1 MQMILRTILFAILF
15 MLPLFTAH
23 AAPPDCDAAR
33 EGTIV
38 YNKQH
43 KLVQFCNGTDWIGM
57 TAKIGGAGDTLAD
70 LSCQD
75 GEIVKWNGSA
85 WLCAED
91 SGGLEALQGTDDP
104 GACTPAK
111 DGLIKYN
118 PGNTPPWHYCDGG
131 TTSWLPFRL
140 PQCQNDDA
148 GECTLAALRNTSD
161 PQFTAANLR
170 CGSQLLGVT
179 GTYGSGSS
187 SAFTFAD
194 ATNAALSTLIT
205 ASAVTIS
212 GIPAGCPGEVEV
224 SGQGSPQISING
236 GAWGTTGSIANG
248 QTLAVR
254 LTSSASFST
263 AHTATISIGSTDDTW
278 SVTTMAIDTTPN
290 AFDFTPNVTNA
301 NLSTLTAASAVTISG
316 INTTTPVSVTGAG
329 AQISIAGGAWVTS
342 GNITNGQT
350 LAVRLTSS
358 ASFSTAITAT
368 VNVGGVTDTW
378 SVTTLPVDTTPD
390 AFDFTPNVTNVNL
403 STLTT
408 ASAVTI
414 NGINTTTPVS
424 VTGAGA
430 QISINGGAWGTSGN
444 ITNGQ
449 TLSVRLTS
457 STSFSTAITATV
469 DVGGVS
475 DTWSVT
481 TLAADTT
488 PVAFDFTPNVTNAAL
503 STLTTASAVTI
514 TGINTTT
521 PVSVTGTGAQISIA
535 GGAWGTSGNITDGQT
550 LAVRLTSSASFNTA
564 ITATV
569 NVGGVT
575 DTWSVTTLAADTTP
589 DAFAFTDQT
598 DVALST
604 LTTSNSITIG
614 GINTTTPVSVSGT
627 GSPQISIAGG
637 AWATSGNIT
646 NGQTLA
652 VRLTSSAAYATALT
666 ATVNVGGVTDVW
678 SVTTEANVVPG
689 SDSFTT
695 SGSFNFT
702 VPAYNTLTVQVWG
715 AGGGGAGCSTTTKV
729 VGVTGGASSWDGAV
743 IANGGTRAS
752 TSAGGAGGTASGGT
766 TNTTGQN
773 GSTAGTQAGPGGDGA
788 NGGAGG
794 DTIPGYGTGRPGV
807 APGGGGAGG
816 GYTGGRSGNCRGS
829 GAGGGGYS
837 ARTYSAGTYSAG
849 ELVPVVVG
857 ARGTGGNGSSYD
869 GGIGAYGRVTITWN

>member
-1 MQMILRTILFAILF
+1 MQVILRTILLSILF
-15 MLPLFTAH
+15 MLPVFAAH

-33 EGTIV
+33 EGTIL

-43 KLVQFCNGTDWIGM
+43 KLVQFCNGTEWIGM
-57 TAKIGGAGDTLAD
+57 TAKIGGTGDTLSD

-111 DGLIKYN
+111 DGLIKYK

-148 GECTLAALRNTSD
+148 GDCTLAALRNSND
-161 PQFTAANLR
+161 PQFTASNLR

-187 SAFTFAD
+187 SAFTFTNV
-194 ATNAALSTLIT
+194 TNAALSTLTT

-212 GIPAGCPGEVEV
+212 GIAVGCPGEVSV
-224 SGQGSPQISING
+224 AGTGSPQISIAG

-263 AHTATISIGSTDDTW
+263 AHTATVSIGSTDSVW
-278 SVTTMAIDTTPN
+278 SVTTLAADTTPN

-301 NLSTLTAASAVTISG
+301 ALSTLTTASAVTISG
-316 INTTTPVSVTGAG
+316 INTTTPVSVTGTG
-329 AQISIAGGAWVTS
+329 AQISINGGAWGTS

-368 VNVGGVTDTW
+368 VTVGGVSDTW
-378 SVTTLPVDTTPD
+378 SVTTLPIDTAPD
-390 AFDFTPNVTNVNL
+390 AYTFTDLTGQAL
-403 STLTT
+403 STLI
-408 ASAVTI
+408 ASNSVTI
-414 NGINTTTPVS
+414 GGINSGASVS
-424 VTGAGA
+424 VTGTGSP
-430 QISINGGAWGTSGN
+430 QISINGGAWVTSGT

-449 TLSVRLTS
+449 TLQVRLTS
-457 STSFSTAITATV
+457 SASFSTALTATV
-469 DVGGVS
+469 DVGGVT

-488 PVAFDFTPNVTNAAL
+488 PDAFDFTPNVTNAAL

-521 PVSVTGTGAQISIA
+521 PVSVTGAGAQISIA
-535 GGAWGTSGNITDGQT
+535 GGAWG
-550 LAVRLTSSASFNTA
+550 
-564 ITATV
+564 
-569 NVGGVT
+569 
-575 DTWSVTTLAADTTP
+575 
-589 DAFAFTDQT
+589 
-598 DVALST
+598 
-604 LTTSNSITIG
+604 
-614 GINTTTPVSVSGT
+614 
-627 GSPQISIAGG
+627 
-637 AWATSGNIT
+637 TSGNIT

-652 VRLTSSAAYATALT
+652 VRLTSSASFSTAIT
-666 ATVNVGGVTDVW
+666 ATVNVGGVTDAWSVTTLAADTTPDAFDFTPNVTDAALSTLTTASALTISGINTTTPVSVTGAGAQISIAGGAWGTSGNITNGQTLAVRLTSSASYDTVITATVTVGSVSDTW
-678 SVTTEANVVPG
+678 SVTTESNVVPG
-689 SDSFTT
+689 SQSFTT

-729 VGVTGGASSWDGAV
+729 AGVSGGASSWDGAV
-743 IANGGTRAS
+743 IANGGIRAS

-766 TNTTGQN
+766 TNMTGQN

-849 ELVPVVVG
+849 EIVPVVVG

-869 GGIGAYGRVTITWN
+869 GGLGAYGRVVVTWN

>member
-1 MQMILRTILFAILF
+1 MNRLLLTFAFL
-15 MLPLFTAH
+15 LTLVSP
-23 AAPPDCDAAR
+23 AAAQL
-33 EGTIV
+33 I
-38 YNKQH
+38 
-43 KLVQFCNGTDWIGM
+43 GTDIKPGDSC
-57 TAKIGGAGDTLAD
+57 TAAEEGHVARNASADRDSSEITLMCDGATWQSATGG
-70 LSCQD
+70 
-75 GEIVKWNGSA
+75 
-85 WLCAED
+85 
-91 SGGLEALQGTDDP
+91 GGLAALQGQNDP
-104 GACTPAK
+104 GPCTGEK

-118 PGNTPPWHYCDGG
+118 ASGNPRWEYCHGG

-148 GECTLAALRNTSD
+148 GECTLAALRNSND

-187 SAFTFAD
+187 SAFTFTD

-263 AHTATISIGSTDDTW
+263 AHTATISIGSTQDAW
-278 SVTTMAIDTTPN
+278 SVTTMAMDTTPN

-301 NLSTLTAASAVTISG
+301 NLSALTTASAVTISG
-316 INTTTPVSVTGAG
+316 INTTTPVSFTGSG

-378 SVTTLPVDTTPD
+378 SVTTLPADTTPD
-390 AFDFTPNVTNVNL
+390 ALDFTPNVTNASL

-424 VTGAGA
+424 VTGVGA

-449 TLSVRLTS
+449 TLAVRLTS
-457 STSFSTAITATV
+457 SASFSTAITATV
-469 DVGGVS
+469 TVGGVT

-514 TGINTTT
+514 TGINATT
-521 PVSVTGTGAQISIA
+521 PVSVTGTGAQISIN
-535 GGAWGTSGNITDGQT
+535 GGAWGTSGNITNGQT

-569 NVGGVT
+569 NVGGVI
-575 DTWSVTTLAADTTP
+575 DTWSVTTLPADTTP
-589 DAFAFTDQT
+589 NAFTFTDQT
-598 DVALST
+598 DVARST
-604 LTTSNSITIG
+604 LITSNSIAIG
-614 GINTTTPVSVSGT
+614 GTNTTTPVSVSGS

-637 AWATSGNIT
+637 AWVTSGNIT

-652 VRLTSSAAYATALT
+652 VRLTSSAAWSTGLTATITVGSVSDTWAVTTLGNDTTPDAFTFADLTDVALNTLSTSSAITIVGLTGTASVSVTGASGSPQISVNGGAWATSSTITNGQTLAVRLTSANANVTTYT
-666 ATVNVGGVTDVW
+666 ATVNVGGVTDAWTVKTLGVQRTYNMN
-678 SVTTEANVVPG
+678 SASACGTGYCSANQGTNNNLDLTKASNICVLQKGCEAYV
-689 SDSFTT
+689 S
-695 SGSFNFT
+695 
-702 VPAYNTLTVQVWG
+702 
-715 AGGGGAGCSTTTKV
+715 ST
-729 VGVTGGASSWDGAV
+729 
-743 IANGGTRAS
+743 RS
-752 TSAGGAGGTASGGT
+752 TSASGLKHC
-766 TNTTGQN
+766 NW
-773 GSTAGTQAGPGGDGA
+773 
-788 NGGAGG
+788 
-794 DTIPGYGTGRPGV
+794 
-807 APGGGGAGG
+807 
-816 GYTGGRSGNCRGS
+816 
-829 GAGGGGYS
+829 
-837 ARTYSAGTYSAG
+837 
-849 ELVPVVVG
+849 
-857 ARGTGGNGSSYD
+857 NGSSCYVN
-869 GGIGAYGRVTITWN
+869 ACASCANRRFLTITCSGCP

>member
-1 MQMILRTILFAILF
+1 V
-15 MLPLFTAH
+15 
-23 AAPPDCDAAR
+23 
-33 EGTIV
+33 EGTIL

-43 KLVQFCNGTDWIGM
+43 KLVQFCNGTQWIGM
-57 TAKIGGAGDTLAD
+57 TAKIGGTGDTLAD

-91 SGGLEALQGTDDP
+91 SGGLAALQGTDDP

-118 PGNTPPWHYCDGG
+118 ASSNPPWHYCDGG

-148 GECTLAALRNTSD
+148 GDCTLAALRNSND

-179 GTYGSGSS
+179 GTFGSGSS
-187 SAFTFAD
+187 SAFTFTN
-194 ATNAALSTLIT
+194 ATNAALSTLTT

-212 GIPAGCPGEVEV
+212 GIPAGCPGEVSV
-224 SGQGSPQISING
+224 AGQGSPQISIAG
-236 GAWGTTGSIANG
+236 GAWGTSGNVTNG

-263 AHTATISIGSTDDTW
+263 AHTATVSIGSTDSVW
-278 SVTTMAIDTTPN
+278 SVTTLAADTTPN

-301 NLSTLTAASAVTISG
+301 ALSTLTTASAVTISG

-329 AQISIAGGAWVTS
+329 AQISINGGAWGTS
-342 GNITNGQT
+342 GNITSGQT

-358 ASFSTAITAT
+358 AAFSTAITAT
-368 VNVGGVTDTW
+368 VNVGGVSDTW
-378 SVTTLPVDTTPD
+378 SVTTLPADTTPD
-390 AFDFTPNVTNVNL
+390 AFDFTPNVTNAAL

-430 QISINGGAWGTSGN
+430 QISINGGAWATSGN

-449 TLSVRLTS
+449 TLAVRLTS
-457 STSFSTAITATV
+457 SAAFGTAITATV
-469 DVGGVS
+469 NVGGVT

-481 TLAADTT
+481 TLPADTT
-488 PVAFDFTPNVTNAAL
+488 PNAFDFTPNVTNAAL

-514 TGINTTT
+514 AGINTTTPVSVTGSGAQISIAGGTWGTSGNITNGQTLAVRLTSSAAFGTAITATVNVGGVTDTWSVTTLPADTTPNAFDFTPNVTDAALSTLTTASALTISGINTIT

-535 GGAWGTSGNITDGQT
+535 GGAWGTSGNITNGQT
-550 LAVRLTSSASFNTA
+550 LAVRLTSSASYDTI

-575 DTWSVTTLAADTTP
+575 D
-589 DAFAFTDQT
+589 
-598 DVALST
+598 
-604 LTTSNSITIG
+604 I
-614 GINTTTPVSVSGT
+614 
-627 GSPQISIAGG
+627 
-637 AWATSGNIT
+637 
-646 NGQTLA
+646 
-652 VRLTSSAAYATALT
+652 
-666 ATVNVGGVTDVW
+666 W
-678 SVTTEANVVPG
+678 SVTTEGNVVPG
-689 SDSFTT
+689 SQSFTT

-702 VPAYNTLTVQVWG
+702 VQAYNTLTVQVWG

-766 TNTTGQN
+766 TNTTGEN
-773 GSTAGTQAGPGGDGA
+773 GSTAGSQVGPGGDGA

-794 DTIPGYGTGRPGV
+794 PTIPGYGTGRPGV
-807 APGGGGAGG
+807 APGGGGGGG

-829 GAGGGGYS
+829 GGGGGSYS
-837 ARTYSAGTYSAG
+837 TRTYTAGTYSAG
-849 ELVPVVVG
+849 QIVPVVVG

-869 GGIGAYGRVTITWN
+869 GGIGAYGRVVVTWN